1 MVFFTVFKQVVILL
15 LLIALGVLLTKRKI
29 FTEAGVKSMTE
40 LVLLFV
46 TPCVII
52 KSFIEKDFDPKT
64 LKAIL
69 ISFLAAVGVH
79 LIFIVVGTLL
89 CRSHDESRKRVLR
102 FGVIFTNCGY
112 MSLPLQEAVL
122 GADGVL
128 YGASFIAIFNLIV
141 WSYGITE
148 MSGDKRYIS
157 PKKLIFNPGI
167 IGLVVG
173 LVVFLASIPVPQVI
187 STPISYLAV
196 LNTPLPMMIIGYH
209 LAQSDLKK
217 ALRDWEC
224 LWAVAI
230 RLIILPLIA
239 IGVLYLCGLRGSLY
253 VSVVIAACAPT
264 AAITTMFS
272 AKFDKATDLSVNMVS
287 LSTVVSLITI
297 PLLVS
302 FAQTIA

>member
-1 MVFFTVFKQVVILL
+1 MIFLTVLQQVVILL
-15 LLIALGVLLTKRKI
+15 LLMALGVLLAKRGI

-40 LVLLFV
+40 LVLTIV

-52 KSFIEKDFDPKT
+52 KSFIREFDPST

-69 ISFLAAVGVH
+69 ISFVAAIGVH
-79 LIFIVVGTLL
+79 VLFIAIGTLL
-89 CRSHDESRKRVLR
+89 CRSKDEARRRVLR
-102 FGVIFTNCGY
+102 FGVVFTNCGY

-157 PKKLIFNPGI
+157 PKKLVFNPGI
-167 IGLVVG
+167 IGLTIG
-173 LVVFLASIPVPQVI
+173 LIILLSSFSIPKI
-187 STPISYLAV
+187 IATPISYLAA

-224 LWAVAI
+224 LLAVGI
-230 RLIILPLIA
+230 RLILMPLIA
-239 IGVLYLCGLRGSLY
+239 IGLLYLCGLRGSLF
-253 VSVVIAACAPT
+253 VSVAIAACAPS
-264 AAITTMFS
+264 AANTTMFS
-272 AKFDKATDLSVNMVS
+272 AKFGKATDLSVNMVS
-287 LSTVVSLITI
+287 LSLITI
-297 PLLVS
+297 PLLVTL
-302 FAQTIA
+302 AQTIA

>member
-1 MVFFTVFKQVVILL
+1 MIFFTVLKQVIVLL
-15 LLIALGVLLTKRKI
+15 LLIALGVLLTKRGI
-29 FTEAGVKSMTE
+29 FTEAGVKSMTD

-52 KSFIEKDFDPKT
+52 KSFIREFDPST
-64 LKAIL
+64 LKAVL
-69 ISFLAAVGVH
+69 ISFIAAVGVH
-79 LIFIVVGTLL
+79 VLFIVIGTLL
-89 CRSHDESRKRVLR
+89 CRSKDEARRRVLR
-102 FGVIFTNCGY
+102 FGVVFTNCGY

-122 GADGVL
+122 GFDGIL

-148 MSGDKRYIS
+148 MSGDRRYIS
-157 PKKLIFNPGI
+157 PKKLILNPGI
-167 IGLVVG
+167 IGLTVG
-173 LVVFLASIPVPQVI
+173 LIIFLASIPVPEVI
-187 STPISYLAV
+187 SAPVGYLAA

-224 LWAVAI
+224 LLAVGI
-230 RLIILPLIA
+230 RLVLMPLIA
-239 IGVLYLCGLRGSLY
+239 IGILYLCGLRGSLF

-272 AKFDKATDLSVNMVS
+272 AKFNKATELSVNMVS
-287 LSTVVSLITI
+287 LSTVLSLITI
-297 PLLVS
+297 PLLVT
-302 FAQTIA
+302 FAQSIA